1 MRCLPLAK
9 VSDATQILESAFQ
22 DDPQVAEKLLPMVY
36 EELKRL
42 AASKLANQPPGQTL
56 QTTALVH
63 EAYLRLIG
71 EGERTWKNRRHF
83 FAAAAQAMRHIL
95 VDRARSKAAM
105 RHGSGQ
111 TRVNL
116 DDVVIASAT
125 PDGQVLS
132 VDEALADLA
141 VIDAAAAELVTL
153 RFFGGFTLPQA
164 AELLGIS
171 ERSAKRL
178 WVYARVWLYRRIQH
192 GG

>member
-36 EELKRL
+36 EELKRV

-125 PDGQVLS
+125 PDRQVLS

>member
-1 MRCLPLAK
+1 VRCLPLAK

-22 DDPQVAEKLLPMVY
+22 DDPHVAEKLLPMVY
-36 EELKRL
+36 EELKRV

-153 RFFGGFTLPQA
+153 RFFGGFTLPQV